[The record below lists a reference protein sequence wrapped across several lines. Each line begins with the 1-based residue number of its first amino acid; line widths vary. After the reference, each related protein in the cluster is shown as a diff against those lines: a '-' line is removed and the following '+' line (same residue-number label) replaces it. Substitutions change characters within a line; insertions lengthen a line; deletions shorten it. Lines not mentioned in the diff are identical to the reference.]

1 MASDALGHRRRG
13 GGTGATYRRNGNGP
27 HWGELAEAEPQVEN
41 MLPRLRNLLDEA
53 ATGVGVLVGIY
64 PHRGDAE
71 NIHPVDVIAQ
81 QGTA

>member
-1 MASDALGHRRRG
+1 
-13 GGTGATYRRNGNGP
+13 
-27 HWGELAEAEPQVEN
+27 

-71 NIHPVDVIAQ
+71 NIHPADVIAQ